1 MNYKITN
8 IKKKQS
14 DILLIIFTSHG
25 HNKKKN
31 KYPFSFFTYF
41 DNLNVNKLFIR
52 EKEKCNW
59 YMNGINNEY
68 NDIIS
73 CVDYIKTVINENFTN
88 IKKIFTFGSSSG
100 GFASI
105 LFGILLNCE
114 IICASPQTNICLNFE
129 KTLIKNIS
137 PLTNCLFNYN
147 FKTKQPTNFE
157 KVNNLKYMDLG
168 LLAKNLNY
176 NKKIYYIV
184 GKYNKQDMY
193 YLRYFINT
201 ININSLFIK
210 FLNTNHHVVTS
221 FLTKNEFNKILFNI
235 INK

>member
-14 DILLIIFTSHG
+14 NTLLIIFTSHG
-25 HNKKKN
+25 MSKKIN

-41 DNLNVNKLFIR
+41 DKLNVNKLFIR

-68 NDIIS
+68 NNIIS
-73 CVDYIKTVINENFTN
+73 CVDYIKTIINENFTN
-88 IKKIFTFGSSSG
+88 IKKIFTFGLSSG
-100 GFASI
+100 GFAAI
-105 LFGILLNCE
+105 LFGILLNCQ

-129 KTLIKNIS
+129 KRLIKNIS
-137 PLTNCLFNYN
+137 PLTNYLFNYN
-147 FKTKQPTNFE
+147 LKTKQLTNFE

-193 YLRYFINT
+193 YLRYLTSKINT
-201 ININSLFIK
+201 NNLFIRY
-210 FLNTNHHVVTS
+210 LNTNHHKITL
-221 FLTKNEFNKILFNI
+221 FLKKDEFNKIIFNI
-235 INK
+235 INR